1 MTKQQLSDIEYLLA
15 ILMSGIFFCSES
27 ICNDDLNKRIGF
39 FTDTART
46 LLDDIDSIRDGK
58 EVDLSK
64 WDEFKDV
71 KKYLVEKLGGN
82 HGL

>member
-15 ILMSGIFFCSES
+15 ILMSGIFFCGES
-27 ICNDDLNKRIGF
+27 ICNDDFNKRIGF
-39 FTDTART
+39 YTKNARQ
-46 LLDDIDSIRDGK
+46 LLDDIDAIRNGK
-58 EVDLSK
+58 EVDLTK
-64 WDEFKDV
+64 WDEFKYV

>member
-1 MTKQQLSDIEYLLA
+1 MTDNQLSDIEYLLA
-15 ILMSGIFFCSES
+15 ILMSGIYFCSES
-27 ICNDDLNKRIGF
+27 KCTDDLNKRIGF
-39 FTDTART
+39 FTETART

>member
-1 MTKQQLSDIEYLLA
+1 MTEQQLSDIEYLLA
-15 ILMSGIFFCSES
+15 ILMSGIYFCSES
-27 ICNDDLNKRIGF
+27 KRTDDLNKRIGF
-39 FTDTART
+39 FTETTRT

-64 WDEFKDV
+64 WNEFKDV
-71 KKYLVEKLGGN
+71 KKYLVEKLGGK